1 MNIILIAIP
10 FFFLLIGL
18 ELWADWYRKTQ
29 YYRLNDAISSLALGI
44 VSRAT
49 DIAKKFVPF
58 TIYALLVD
66 HIALVSLP
74 DTPWVWLLAFVL
86 YDFCYYWTH
95 RMSHEINILW
105 AAHVVHH
112 SSEEYNLT
120 TALRQTSS
128 GFFTW
133 IFYIPLALLGI
144 PWEMFVAVGALNL
157 VYQFWV
163 HTRHVP
169 KLGWYENIF
178 VTPSNHRVHHAQNQ
192 VYIDRNYGG
201 VFITWDRLFGTFQ
214 EELEDEPCIY
224 GIRKPLKSWN
234 PVWANLHF
242 YWQLIKDAWRTDS
255 WKAKF
260 VIWFKPTGWRPEDV
274 AEKYPMTPADLSKF
288 KKFDI
293 QITGWQK
300 VYALLQHIVVV
311 IATLTVMLQLASFD
325 QAQIVAGVLFI
336 IYASYSLSLTLS
348 NHRWFKAFELVKHG
362 SFLGLMQML
371 SVPVWLSQISLG
383 AVVISLLVLVMAVK
397 QGIDAKVNQLAEE
410 SELEKDEQE
419 TKLAAE

>member
-10 FFFLLIGL
+10 FFFLLIAL
-18 ELWADWYRKTQ
+18 ELAAEWYRKTQ

-49 DIAKKFVPF
+49 DIAKKFIPF

-66 HIALVSLP
+66 HISIITLP
-74 DTPWVWLLAFVL
+74 DAPWVWLLAFVL

-95 RMSHEINILW
+95 RMSHEINLLW

-120 TALRQTSS
+120 TALRQTSG

-133 IFYIPLALLGI
+133 VFYIPLALLGI
-144 PWEMFVAVGALNL
+144 PWEIFVAVGALNL

-201 VFITWDRLFGTFQ
+201 VFILWDRMFGSFQ
-214 EELEDEPCIY
+214 EELEHEPCIY
-224 GIRKPLKSWN
+224 GIRKPLASWN

-242 YWQLIKDAWRTDS
+242 YWQLFKDAWRTDS
-255 WKAKF
+255 WKSKL

-274 AEKYPMTPADLSKF
+274 ALKYPMTPADLSKF

-293 QITGWQK
+293 EISGWQQ
-300 VYALLQHIVVV
+300 VYALLQHIIVLIV
-311 IATLTVMLQLASFD
+311 TLTVMLKLSAYD
-325 QAQIVAGVLFI
+325 NTQIIAGVVFI
-336 IYASYSLSLTLS
+336 VFSSVSLSLVLS
-348 NHRWFKAFELVKHG
+348 DHRWYKAFELIKHG
-362 SFLGLMQML
+362 GFLGLMQL
-371 SVPVWLSQISLG
+371 LAVPEWLSQVSLG
-383 AVVISLLVLVMAVK
+383 MSVLSLLALVMAVK
-397 QGIDAKVNQLAEE
+397 QGIDTQVKLMQEKQAQE
-410 SELEKDEQE
+410 SDKESG
-419 TKLAAE
+419 LAAD

>member
-10 FFFLLIGL
+10 FFFLLIAL
-18 ELWADWYRKTQ
+18 ELAAEWYRKTQ

-49 DIAKKFVPF
+49 DIAKKFIPF

-66 HIALVSLP
+66 HISIITLP

-95 RMSHEINILW
+95 RMSHEINLLW

-120 TALRQTSS
+120 TALRQTSG

-144 PWEMFVAVGALNL
+144 PWEIFVAVGALNL

-201 VFITWDRLFGTFQ
+201 VFILWDRMFGSFQ
-214 EELEDEPCIY
+214 EELEHEPCIY
-224 GIRKPLKSWN
+224 GIRKPLASWN

-242 YWQLIKDAWRTDS
+242 YWQLFKDAWRTDS
-255 WKAKF
+255 WKSKF

-274 AEKYPMTPADLSKF
+274 ALKYPMTPADLSKF

-293 QITGWQK
+293 EISGWQQI
-300 VYALLQHIVVV
+300 YALLQHVIVL
-311 IATLTVMLQLASFD
+311 IAALTVMLKLAAYD
-325 QAQIVAGVLFI
+325 NTQIIAGVVFI
-336 IYASYSLSLTLS
+336 VFSSVSLSLVLS
-348 NHRWFKAFELVKHG
+348 DHRWYKAFELIKHG
-362 SFLGLMQML
+362 GFLGLMQL
-371 SVPVWLSQISLG
+371 LAVPEWLSQVSLG
-383 AVVISLLVLVMAVK
+383 MSVLSLLALVMAVK
-397 QGIDAKVNQLAEE
+397 QGIDTQVKLMQEKQAQE
-410 SELEKDEQE
+410 SDKESG
-419 TKLAAE
+419 LAAD

>member
-10 FFFLLIGL
+10 FFFLLIAL
-18 ELWADWYRKTQ
+18 ELAAEWYRKTQ

-49 DIAKKFVPF
+49 DIAKKFIPF

-66 HIALVSLP
+66 HISIITLP
-74 DTPWVWLLAFVL
+74 DAPWVWLLAFVL

-95 RMSHEINILW
+95 RMSHEINLLW

-120 TALRQTSS
+120 TALRQTSG

-133 IFYIPLALLGI
+133 VFYIPLALLGI
-144 PWEMFVAVGALNL
+144 PWEIFVAVGALNL

-201 VFITWDRLFGTFQ
+201 VFILWDRMFGSFQ
-214 EELEDEPCIY
+214 EELEHEPCIY
-224 GIRKPLKSWN
+224 GIRKPLASWN

-242 YWQLIKDAWRTDS
+242 YWQLFKDAWRTDS
-255 WKAKF
+255 WKSKF

-274 AEKYPMTPADLSKF
+274 ALKYPMTPADLSKF

-293 QITGWQK
+293 EISGWQQ
-300 VYALLQHIVVV
+300 VYALLQHIIVLIV
-311 IATLTVMLQLASFD
+311 TLTVMLKLSAYD
-325 QAQIVAGVLFI
+325 NTQIIAGVVFI
-336 IYASYSLSLTLS
+336 VFSSVSLSLVLS
-348 NHRWFKAFELVKHG
+348 DHRWYKAFELIKHG
-362 SFLGLMQML
+362 GFLGLMQL
-371 SVPVWLSQISLG
+371 LAVPEWLSQVSLG
-383 AVVISLLVLVMAVK
+383 MSVLSLLALVMAVK
-397 QGIDAKVNQLAEE
+397 QGIDTKVKLMQEKQAQE
-410 SELEKDEQE
+410 SDKESG
-419 TKLAAE
+419 LAAD